1 MYASGED
8 ACDGLDPVSP
18 RIGDEKPC
26 DGGELGGG
34 RPERGHTVM
43 LEPRDET
50 VKLPGGADATCRMSV
65 CGGDELGCHADVELL
80 VAGGNHTPPRIASAS
95 GFLDL
100 HEAENS
106 P

>member
-1 MYASGED
+1 M
-8 ACDGLDPVSP
+8 C
-18 RIGDEKPC
+18 
-26 DGGELGGG
+26 
-34 RPERGHTVM
+34 
-43 LEPRDET
+43 
-50 VKLPGGADATCRMSV
+50 V
-65 CGGDELGCHADVELL
+65 CGGDELGCHGDVELL

>member
-26 DGGELGGG
+26 DGGELGGV

-43 LEPRDET
+43 LEPRDKT
-50 VKLPGGADATCRMSV
+50 VKLPGEPTRGAGCAFAAATNSAVTPTRSCWSAR
-65 CGGDELGCHADVELL
+65 
-80 VAGGNHTPPRIASAS
+80 NHTPRRTASAS